1 DALARQQFATRQ
13 VALLGLGP
21 AAFGNAHQQLAQF
34 RHQRL
39 HRRAVNCIFRRIAV
53 DLTVEN
59 THGCISFYRCA
70 STGIVEQFTTDQHA
84 PNFAGACAD
93 LVPVC
98 LAPAAAGRVG
108 VDLTLAPEAQNR
120 LPRQPVTLLCG
131 IENHTRT
138 ILAHLTNVSATHR
151 IKILA
156 DAVKIGAT
164 CLQRAVHISDL
175 ALDELE
181 LADALAELLAVMNV
195 GRDDIHRRLHQA
207 HGATAQDSTFVI
219 PAAHQHLGAFSEAA
233 ENVFLRDFI
242 VVEYQLAGVRA
253 THAEL
258 VELLRN
264 GEAWGIGIQNKG
276 SHAL

>member
-39 HRRAVNCIFRRIAV
+39 HRRAVNCIFRRIAG

-59 THGCISFYRCA
+59 THVCISYYRCA
-70 STGIVEQFTTDQHA
+70 STGLVEQFTTEQHA

-93 LVPVC
+93 LVQCCV
-98 LAPAAAGRVG
+98 APDAAGRVV
-108 VDLTLAPEAQNR
+108 VDITIAPEDLNR
-120 LPRQPVTLLCG
+120 FAGHPGSFLCG

-175 ALDELE
+175 ALAGLG
-181 LADALAELLAVMNV
+181 LADGLGELVAVTTV
-195 GRDDIHRRLHQA
+195 ARDAIHRRLPQA
-207 HGATAQDSTFVI
+207 HAAPAHDSTFAI
-219 PAAHQHLGAFSEAA
+219 HAAHPPLGAFTEAA
-233 ENVFLRDFI
+233 ENVFLRD
-242 VVEYQLAGVRA
+242 
-253 THAEL
+253 
-258 VELLRN
+258 
-264 GEAWGIGIQNKG
+264 
-276 SHAL
+276 